1 MFLGKGVLKICSK
14 FTGEQPRQSVI
25 SIKLLCNCI
34 EITLRHG
41 CFPVMLLHIFR
52 THIYKNTSEG
62 LLLVLAFFLSQMKSH
77 LNIVK
82 HKLTPFKDLCKFAN
96 TILHQFSSK
105 TVAFECYDQSFD
117 FTLKVLKTRV

>member
-14 FTGEQPRQSVI
+14 FTGEQPHQSVI
-25 SIKLLCNCI
+25 SIKLQSNFI

-82 HKLTPFKDLCKFAN
+82 HKLTPFKDLCK
-96 TILHQFSSK
+96 LSSK